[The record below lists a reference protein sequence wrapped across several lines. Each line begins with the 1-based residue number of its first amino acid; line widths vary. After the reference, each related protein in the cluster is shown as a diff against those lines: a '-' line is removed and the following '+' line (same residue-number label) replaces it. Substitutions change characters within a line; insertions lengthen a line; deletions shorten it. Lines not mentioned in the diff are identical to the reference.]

1 MAKKRRQAA
10 PTAQRKAGTGPE
22 RGPEALKAPAGGADG
37 GENAGK
43 GRLLWLLS
51 LVLIA
56 LGYAALKKVDP
67 WGRNAWAMA
76 APALLLAGYLL
87 IIPAI
92 LVTFRRSA

>member
-1 MAKKRRQAA
+1 VAKKRRQAA
-10 PTAQRKAGTGPE
+10 PTAQQKAKTGPE
-22 RGPEALKAPAGGADG
+22 QGPAALKAPSGGADG

-51 LVLIA
+51 LIFIA

-67 WGRNAWAMA
+67 WGRNAWAIA
-76 APALLLAGYLL
+76 APALLLSGYLL